1 MNPSSSSSSLL
12 LKFGS
17 LNREICWQPELKL
30 MWQPDRLQQ
39 VGFKPKVYPNWENYR
54 HPDFKLGLEWQK
66 GMNRLFKGDSK
77 GWIFPAVRDARTCNS
92 MFPLRHPPAF
102 CSLTTPVRISDKGKL
117 IQHVMDASR
126 NGLFGLFTRWQ
137 SMPVQGVGDNMIETY
152 AVRNMKWSSIEHNT
166 SFASILQV
174 FCPSV
179 HLVCLH

>member
-54 HPDFKLGLEWQK
+54 HPDLMLGFSD
-66 GMNRLFKGDSK
+66 RK
-77 GWIFPAVRDARTCNS
+77 GWTDFFKVTVLRDARTCNS

-137 SMPVQGVGDNMIETY
+137 SMPVQGVGDNMIRY
-152 AVRNMKWSSIEHNT
+152 
-166 SFASILQV
+166 L
-174 FCPSV
+174 C
-179 HLVCLH
+179 C